1 MAFRSLRSWRDFARE
16 CFCLGRKAAEREW
29 RSRERTD
36 EESSWRSSRIPSR
49 ASPEYGGS
57 AARPLTNAASSQK
70 ERIVQNIS
78 LALSIP
84 DIQQIR
90 AINITK
96 NACAWGGRVIDFRR
110 GALYDR
116 FYLFFATFLPV
127 ATLESNL
134 DEISYKFQ
142 GPFGWLQFS
151 KTLFILSSRTD
162 FQGASEPYK

>member
-1 MAFRSLRSWRDFARE
+1 MKSRVEGARE
-16 CFCLGRKAAEREW
+16 FLRGLRLNM
-29 RSRERTD
+29 
-36 EESSWRSSRIPSR
+36 
-49 ASPEYGGS
+49 G
-57 AARPLTNAASSQK
+57 ARPLGRSAAHECRQLHRLGFSQK

-96 NACAWGGRVIDFRR
+96 NACAWGGRVIDVRR

-142 GPFGWLQFS
+142 GPFG
-151 KTLFILSSRTD
+151 
-162 FQGASEPYK
+162 